1 MNYLNKENEQ
11 EELEKLLE
19 QEKAEDSEPDFV
31 QYGFL
36 KWRIR
41 E

>member
-1 MNYLNKENEQ
+1 MDYLNKENEQ
-11 EELEKLLE
+11 EELNKLLA
-19 QEKAEDSEPDFV
+19 QELEEDNEPDFV

-36 KWRIR
+36 KWRIK

>member
-1 MNYLNKENEQ
+1 MDYLERKKELKELDELLKQEQ
-11 EELEKLLE
+11 EE
-19 QEKAEDSEPDFV
+19 DNEPDFV

-36 KWRIR
+36 KWKAR